1 MAGDW
6 IKMRADIAEDPAVIG
21 IAARLGLDEFS
32 VVGRLQA
39 LWSWADGQSRDG
51 HARGVTAEWV
61 NRKVQCDNFAQA
73 MCHFGWL
80 KVDDDGITIPNFD
93 HHNGETAKTRALG
106 TKRKQ
111 KQRAGAETSDEGAS
125 EEAGMSR
132 GDRDK
137 SETREEKRREE
148 DSSSLRSEE
157 KPRKARVSPK
167 LEITLREYLEACKA
181 DGVKPVPVDHPIRA
195 YCDDVG
201 ITDEMRQVAWLVF
214 KERHLTPPKGKRAK
228 KYTDWP
234 GAFSNSVKD
243 RWYKLWYP
251 NAEGAA
257 EWSPDGIQQRRLI
270 ATRHEREQE
279 AEHAPA

>member
-6 IKMRADIAEDPAVIG
+6 IKMRADLAEDPAVICIG
-21 IAARLGLDEFS
+21 AKLGLDEFS
-32 VVGRLQA
+32 VVGRLQC

-51 HARGVTAEWV
+51 HARGVTPAWV
-61 NRKVQCDNFAQA
+61 DRKVQRDGFAQA
-73 MCHFGWL
+73 MCDVAWL
-80 KVDDDGITIPNFD
+80 IVDEHGITFPNFD
-93 HHNGETAKTRALG
+93 NHNGETAKTRALG

-111 KQRAGAETSDEGAS
+111 KQRAGVSLPTDVPS
-125 EEAGMSR
+125 EDANESR
-132 GDRDK
+132 NERDK

-148 DSSSLRSEE
+148 SSSSLRSEE
-157 KPRKARVSPK
+157 QPRKARVSSK
-167 LEITLREYLEACKA
+167 LEVTLSQYLETCRAE
-181 DGVKPVPVDHPIRA
+181 GVKPVPADHPIRA

-228 KYTDWP
+228 KYTDWA
-234 GAFSNSVKD
+234 GAFANSVKD

-270 ATRHEREQE
+270 ATRHERE